1 MSDPEVQAL
10 AIMGYLAKFQKI
22 TSREMGGSRKNERV
36 YVRGVDLNNV
46 HVNKAV
52 SKAYPISVQRKTMS
66 SRLVPL
72 YSSTMNCV
80 VSSIRAITTFN

>member
-10 AIMGYLAKFQKI
+10 AIMGYLAKFQK
-22 TSREMGGSRKNERV
+22 TASRETGGSKKNERV

-52 SKAYPISVQRKTMS
+52 SFLIFIYSLDGIAYY
-66 SRLVPL
+66 SRAQL
-72 YSSTMNCV
+72 N
-80 VSSIRAITTFN
+80 